1 MSVILV
7 SKGTDTTALVGVRK
21 EISTALVLVVL
32 VNLEFDTTKKIKFSS
47 H

>member
-21 EISTALVLVVL
+21 EISTALVLVL
-32 VNLEFDTTKKIKFSS
+32 VNLEIGYNQEDQL
-47 H
+47 

>member
-7 SKGTDTTALVGVRK
+7 SKGMDTTALVGFRK
-21 EISTALVLVVL
+21 EISTALVLVL
-32 VNLEFDTTKKIKFSS
+32 VNLEFDTTKKINFSS